1 VDPLT
6 KECPLWFMFG
16 DQTVLWPNRGVFLSE
31 DSDMVGRL
39 YKVMKKNL
47 TAKCFGSISHKASG
61 PSVFLFL
68 AVWVTGCESDYDKL
82 VSLGTLE
89 QDRIELT
96 ADSSEP
102 LTGIFVREG
111 DVVAPGQILLQ
122 QDIGRAQVA
131 LERAQ
136 ADVAVTRSA
145 LKAAEA
151 GPRQQQISAAR
162 ARLEAA
168 SSVLST
174 IKVELDRAKSL
185 LDRRL
190 TSQNQVDLLQG
201 RHNEARARVEET
213 TATLDELLEGTR
225 SEDIDQARSRH
236 NVNQAVARN
245 LEITLER
252 ASVRAPLDGLIET
265 LPFELGERPTA
276 GATVAVMLALGRTY
290 ARIHISEPLRSQ
302 LMIGSKALVQLDG
315 NQPPLPGHLSW
326 VSSSAAFTP
335 YYALNQHDRSRL
347 SYLAE
352 IDLDVDDNN
361 LPVGVPV
368 EVTVPSLTE

>member
-1 VDPLT
+1 V
-6 KECPLWFMFG
+6 
-16 DQTVLWPNRGVFLSE
+16 SE
-31 DSDMVGRL
+31 DSNMVGRL
-39 YKVMKKNL
+39 IKVMKVNL
-47 TAKCFGSISHKASG
+47 MAERFWSFSPKASG
-61 PSVFLFL
+61 RSVFLFI
-68 AVWVTGCESDYDKL
+68 AVWVSGCESDYDNV

-89 QDRIELT
+89 KDRIELT

-122 QDIGRAQVA
+122 QDVGRAQVA

-136 ADVAVTRSA
+136 ADVAVTGSA

-168 SSVLST
+168 SSALST
-174 IKVELDRAKSL
+174 IKIELDRARSL

-190 TSQNQVDLLQG
+190 TSQNQVDVLQG
-201 RHNEARARVEET
+201 SHNEARARVEEA

-236 NVNQAVARN
+236 NATQAVARN

-252 ASVRAPLDGLIET
+252 ASIRAPLDGLIET

-276 GATVAVMLALGRTY
+276 GATVAVLVALGRSY
-290 ARIHISEPLRSQ
+290 ARIHISEPLRAQ
-302 LMIGSKALVQLDG
+302 LTIGSKALVQLDG
-315 NQPPLPGHLSW
+315 NRAPLAGHVSW

-335 YYALNQHDRSRL
+335 YYALHQHDRSRL

-352 IDLDVDDNN
+352 IDLEVEDDN

-368 EVTVPSLTE
+368 EVTFPDLAE